1 MSPIRSYEILIFKFV
16 HKYDSDL
23 PKLKKFKLHEAIHD
37 PSAYCK
43 LNEDYIFQN
52 IMNPDMF
59 YQYLPPEEQIK
70 WDKAKKL
77 LEKILKNELP
87 ACLAHLIFK
96 STDDVRFLPDES
108 FLDFFHLA

>member
-1 MSPIRSYEILIFKFV
+1 MYQTRLKLS
-16 HKYDSDL
+16 
-23 PKLKKFKLHEAIHD
+23 KLKKFKLHEAIHD

-70 WDKAKKL
+70 WDQAKKL

-96 STDDVRFLPDES
+96 STDDVRFLTDES
-108 FLDFFHLA
+108 FLDFFYLA